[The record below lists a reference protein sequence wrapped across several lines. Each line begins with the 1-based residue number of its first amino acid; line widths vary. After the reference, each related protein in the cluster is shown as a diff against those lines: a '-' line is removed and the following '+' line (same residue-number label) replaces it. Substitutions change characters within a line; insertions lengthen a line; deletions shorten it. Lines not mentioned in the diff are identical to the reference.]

1 MSVFSVS
8 EYGHICMPHI
18 TVETVIL
25 MGMASHRGEL
35 HGISAGPQRTPS
47 SSGLLEDTSS
57 VGKDLGAL
65 IDLFYGSAPQKAYAL
80 LSA

>member
-1 MSVFSVS
+1 MSGFSVP
-8 EYGHICMPHI
+8 EYGHICMPHV

-25 MGMASHRGEL
+25 MGMASHSGEL
-35 HGISAGPQRTPS
+35 HGVSPGPQHTPS

-65 IDLFYGSAPQKAYAL
+65 IDLFHGSAPQKAYAL